1 MENVCFAMIVT
12 VWSTRIKR
20 IYSAANSSGATIT
33 QPITGHINSKFGTVR
48 LPIKN
53 EKMSVNFKVS
63 LQGPVEF
70 VTL

>member
-1 MENVCFAMIVT
+1 MIVT
-12 VWSTRIKR
+12 VWPTHIKR
-20 IYSAANSSGATIT
+20 IYSATNSSGATIT
-33 QPITGHINSKFGTVR
+33 QPIMGHIDSKIGTVR

-53 EKMSVNFKVS
+53 EEMSLNFKVS